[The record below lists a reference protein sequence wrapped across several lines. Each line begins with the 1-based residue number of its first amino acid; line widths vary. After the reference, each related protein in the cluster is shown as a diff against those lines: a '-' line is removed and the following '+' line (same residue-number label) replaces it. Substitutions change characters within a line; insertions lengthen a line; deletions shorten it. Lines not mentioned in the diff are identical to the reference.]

1 MIFCSSFG
9 RVSVT
14 PHSSQVSTGSPSG
27 ASSFAPTMRQVARGV
42 ACVTRCSAPLCI
54 IIASHSCLYDFIC
67 RVNIPLYGF
76 PTARAVLAV
85 FAVLAAL
92 ADCILVALTR
102 FL

>member
-1 MIFCSSFG
+1 
-9 RVSVT
+9 
-14 PHSSQVSTGSPSG
+14 
-27 ASSFAPTMRQVARGV
+27 MRQVARGV